1 MLMWILALR
10 NLRRNLRRSI
20 LTGLSM
26 IGGYLLLT
34 LTLSLQDGSYH
45 VVLENITQTK
55 SGHLQIVQ
63 NEYLKNKKIDRTV
76 SLNEALIT
84 SIKNNPLIN
93 TYTPRIESAALA
105 YADENTAMAPILGI
119 DPEKEKSFLDYSL
132 DVVQGEYFSANLTS
146 DGYAQAMIGSTI
158 AKQLK
163 LKVGGELILIGQ
175 GADGSTANDIYI
187 VSAIVGTS
195 KDSFASKVI
204 LPLNH
209 AQDFLSLSDQAHSVL
224 MLMDD
229 YRLAEKSVS
238 VLESEI
244 VLSIDTELVSWETIE
259 KEFFDLMTADK
270 QGASITILIVVL
282 MVGIGVLNTILMS
295 TMERRGEFG
304 LLIAMG
310 TLPSRVFS
318 LILVEVFMLVCLA
331 CFIALIIV
339 FPLNLWFSHTGF
351 ALATPI
357 EMSGIN
363 MSHMKGVNEAYIYYI
378 PGLTLILTSMTIA
391 IFPAIKSAKTL
402 PAVALKGL

>member
-26 IGGYLLLT
+26 MGGYLLLSV
-34 LTLSLQDGSYH
+34 TLSLQDGSYH

-63 NEYLKNKKIDRTV
+63 NEYLDNKKIDRTV
-76 SLNEALIT
+76 EVNETLIDSIEQNALINAYT
-84 SIKNNPLIN
+84 S
-93 TYTPRIESAALA
+93 RIESAALA

-119 DPEKEKSFLDYSL
+119 DPEKEKAFLDYSL
-132 DVVQGEYFSANLTS
+132 EVVEGEYFSDAFTP
-146 DGYAQAMIGSTI
+146 DGYAQAMIGATL

-163 LKVGGELILIGQ
+163 LKVGGEIILIGQ

-187 VSAIVGTS
+187 VSAIVGSS

-204 LPLNH
+204 LPLMH
-209 AQDFLSLSDQAHSVL
+209 AQIFLSLPDQAHSVL

-229 YRLAEKSVS
+229 YRMAQDSLSDFKN
-238 VLESEI
+238 EI
-244 VLSIDTELVSWETIE
+244 LLPSNTELVSWQTIE

-270 QGASITILIVVL
+270 QGASITILVVVL

-310 TLPSRVFS
+310 TLPVRVFS
-318 LILVEVFMLVCLA
+318 LILVEVFLLVCFA
-331 CFIALIIV
+331 CLIALMIV

-363 MSHMKGVNEAYIYYI
+363 MSHMKGVNEAYIYYV
-378 PGLTLILTSMTIA
+378 PGLTLVLTSMIIA